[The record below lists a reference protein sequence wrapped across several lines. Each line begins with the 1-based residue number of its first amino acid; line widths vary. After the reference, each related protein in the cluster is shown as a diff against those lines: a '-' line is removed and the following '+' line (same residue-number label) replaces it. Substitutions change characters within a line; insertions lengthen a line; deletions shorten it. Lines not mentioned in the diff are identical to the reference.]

1 MANNPIYPVAYTIKH
16 NQVRKLY
23 YLGFPE
29 KWKKELLVIAQKNN
43 PKFKNEYGL
52 PTNTL
57 KKMIDSWM
65 DGIVALRPLNAFS
78 NDEQWLAACVPF
90 TEKRIAVLFG
100 IIKS

>member
-23 YLGFPE
+23 YLGFPD

-43 PKFKNEYGL
+43 PKFKSEYGL

-65 DGIVALRPLNAFS
+65 DGIVSLRPLNAFS
-78 NDEQWLAACVPF
+78 NDEQ
-90 TEKRIAVLFG
+90 
-100 IIKS
+100 